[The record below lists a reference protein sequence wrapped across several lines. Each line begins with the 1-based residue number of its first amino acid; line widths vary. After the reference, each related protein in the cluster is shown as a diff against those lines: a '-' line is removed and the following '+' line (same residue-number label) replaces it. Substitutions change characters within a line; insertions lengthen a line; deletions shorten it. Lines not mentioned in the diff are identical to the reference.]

1 MSVLSIGELLDIG
14 GSASTA
20 GLVPYSALEYN
31 GSGCISGISGS
42 AIAGG
47 GSVDSA
53 AVSAIAS
60 SYAESAVS
68 SVVDTVSSNS
78 ASWGGSTGDFV
89 EKSAINVTI
98 GDSNSA
104 DGIALAQG
112 LSSFASAESFA
123 QGKFDTAKF
132 ESIAQGSSNS
142 AYGGSLAQGYNNK
155 AYINSLSQ
163 GDGNYTRN
171 DSFAQGSF
179 NTAFSY
185 SFAQGA
191 SSYANFSSFVQGSYV
206 SAKDYAAVFG
216 RCNLRGDG
224 DTSSGNSAAFA
235 IGDGTGTASRHDLM
249 LVTKNGEITMYSGTA
264 DTTGIGLVSS
274 IRNLSST
281 VSSNSASWGGGGA
294 STAGLVPYSALEYN
308 SNNEIS
314 GISGSA
320 IAGQNFNPGQL
331 QLIVDSA
338 NMSASSIANGV
349 QIGVKDGV
357 YQPVGNYQTAGAY
370 ATGLS
375 VVAVANSSQAT
386 ASDVVYIVTGSL

>member
-1 MSVLSIGELLDIG
+1 MSVLSIGELLDLG

-31 GSGCISGISGS
+31 SNNEISGISGS

-68 SVVDTVSSNS
+68 GVFSTVSTNS
-78 ASWGGSTGDFV
+78 ASWGGSTCDFV

-235 IGDGTGTASRHDLM
+235 IGDGTGTAYRHDLM

-281 VSSNSASWGGGGA
+281 VSSNSASWGGGG
-294 STAGLVPYSALEYN
+294 
-308 SNNEIS
+308 
-314 GISGSA
+314 
-320 IAGQNFNPGQL
+320 
-331 QLIVDSA
+331 VDSA
-338 NMSASSIANGV
+338 TVSSIASSIASSYAVSAVSSKADSSALSSYALSADVSSCINTV
-349 QIGVKDGV
+349 SSNSASWVSSISALSAMVTALSAAITENK
-357 YQPVGNYQTAGAY
+357 YTLSAGAGISITNDT
-370 ATGLS
+370 ATMTTTIS
-375 VVAVANSSQAT
+375 KV
-386 ASDVVYIVTGSL
+386 